1 MTEPAWLRR
10 AGRGRLP
17 DGREILWS
25 VAEGGRGRRWRW
37 VLEGGNGG
45 EGPGGAGLG
54 GAMAGLGGAGLG
66 GARAGLGGAKVGL
79 GGAGLGGARAGLVE
93 IDPVGA
99 FTRLELDSAVGML
112 TLHPDHGGVRL
123 NGNVVTAEG
132 VRPVDL
138 AWRPGF
144 AIAVEDDAF
153 ATRLL
158 SGTTVAILVTADLA
172 VLANELP
179 QRLDVLEADHRGVPR
194 LRDSVEWPLEV

>member
-45 EGPGGAGLG
+45 EGTGGAGLG
-54 GAMAGLGGAGLG
+54 GAMA
-66 GARAGLGGAKVGL
+66 GL

-123 NGNVVTAEG
+123 NGNVVTADG

-179 QRLDVLEADHRGVPR
+179 QRLDVLEADDRGVPR